1 MRSSSCRQDHALRVI
16 IIGCSVAGLTLAH
29 ALAKRRIDYTILEA
43 HGRLP
48 QPFTGN
54 AFTLLPNGSRIL
66 AQLGVWEEI
75 VAASDTI
82 HSHSTFLEDGRL
94 LERIDVERLLSM
106 SLEDKHRV
114 FFGKCIMALNQ
125 SSSQAKVECA
135 DGSIFTGDLVVGA
148 DGIHSVSRGEILRC
162 LTSEYSGIYGIS
174 RPVPGLSPGHAHRTY
189 GNGFSF
195 IVNIG
200 KENIFWL
207 LSFHAGKVYCYPDI
221 PRHSQDRASI
231 DQQVSPFLGAHVSS
245 NVRFEELYCNA
256 ITYCHVALEEFLCE
270 KWAAGKLV
278 SIGDSVHKVWVN
290 FFRYT
295 SQLLEY
301 VIYNETWQMTPN
313 LAQGA
318 NCAIESSASLANC
331 IVRTVDQYESCAR
344 PDNPEKDMGL
354 EAWEESRKQRMRRFY
369 TYSWILARCEAFSGP
384 LFKALGLY
392 IGSFHGEQVISYIS
406 DISPESEYLEYLPRS
421 DYHLKSRSEWRH
433 NSVSEARN
441 SIRSSTDDLFFPR
454 AAKGTF
460 DAADASNEESYWHS
474 APLALALL
482 PAIAGVFFQNGSA
495 VVTDV
500 TLLVL
505 AAIFLNWSYVR
516 DWYRS
521 AQAIRQDKFYDA
533 NEIPVDIEIDH
544 TQDAKEDSAPAK
556 QRATETASAASR
568 ELQIHEIVA
577 LASCF
582 IFPLIG
588 TWLLHGIRSKLSR
601 PSEGLVSNYNL
612 TIFLLASEIRP
623 FAHLLRM
630 VQARTLHLQRVVA
643 SSTEPPKD
651 RIDASK
657 IIDLSKRLE
666 ELEAHIAETAA
677 ARLAPSQEQLQP
689 QAQDSLV
696 SHTTTEVRKSV
707 QPDIDALNR
716 AVRRYEKR
724 TAMTSFQTD
733 SRIEALEGQVRD
745 AISLVAAAQRPS
757 VRKPKNSVL
766 LLLEWLYTLVML
778 PAQVFASLAVLPFHV
793 ARRCLRFVQD
803 IFLSKANPQPKLA
816 KGKLPQ
822 DRKARSPKRPRRVPQ
837 QDSAETQGLKS
848 IREYT

>member
-162 LTSEYSGIYGIS
+162 
-174 RPVPGLSPGHAHRTY
+174 
-189 GNGFSF
+189 
-195 IVNIG
+195 
-200 KENIFWL
+200 
-207 LSFHAGKVYCYPDI
+207 
-221 PRHSQDRASI
+221 
-231 DQQVSPFLGAHVSS
+231 AHVSS

-433 NSVSEARN
+433 SGLNRLNHLSV
-441 SIRSSTDDLFFPR
+441 
-454 AAKGTF
+454 K
-460 DAADASNEESYWHS
+460 
-474 APLALALL
+474 LA
-482 PAIAGVFFQNGSA
+482 F
-495 VVTDV
+495 
-500 TLLVL
+500 
-505 AAIFLNWSYVR
+505 
-516 DWYRS
+516 
-521 AQAIRQDKFYDA
+521 
-533 NEIPVDIEIDH
+533 
-544 TQDAKEDSAPAK
+544 
-556 QRATETASAASR
+556 
-568 ELQIHEIVA
+568 
-577 LASCF
+577 
-582 IFPLIG
+582 
-588 TWLLHGIRSKLSR
+588 WLL
-601 PSEGLVSNYNL
+601 
-612 TIFLLASEIRP
+612 
-623 FAHLLRM
+623 
-630 VQARTLHLQRVVA
+630 
-643 SSTEPPKD
+643 
-651 RIDASK
+651 
-657 IIDLSKRLE
+657 
-666 ELEAHIAETAA
+666 
-677 ARLAPSQEQLQP
+677 
-689 QAQDSLV
+689 
-696 SHTTTEVRKSV
+696 
-707 QPDIDALNR
+707 DALI
-716 AVRRYEKR
+716 
-724 TAMTSFQTD
+724 TMWSFC
-733 SRIEALEGQVRD
+733 
-745 AISLVAAAQRPS
+745 
-757 VRKPKNSVL
+757 
-766 LLLEWLYTLVML
+766 
-778 PAQVFASLAVLPFHV
+778 FA
-793 ARRCLRFVQD
+793 
-803 IFLSKANPQPKLA
+803 
-816 KGKLPQ
+816 
-822 DRKARSPKRPRRVPQ
+822 
-837 QDSAETQGLKS
+837 
-848 IREYT
+848 

>member
-1 MRSSSCRQDHALRVI
+1 MRPSASPFQNNQTSNPRAHSPGSMNLRQRGPARSATFAE
-16 IIGCSVAGLTLAH
+16 GCSSNL
-29 ALAKRRIDYTILEA
+29 KNERR
-43 HGRLP
+43 
-48 QPFTGN
+48 N
-54 AFTLLPNGSRIL
+54 
-66 AQLGVWEEI
+66 
-75 VAASDTI
+75 
-82 HSHSTFLEDGRL
+82 STF
-94 LERIDVERLLSM
+94 
-106 SLEDKHRV
+106 
-114 FFGKCIMALNQ
+114 
-125 SSSQAKVECA
+125 
-135 DGSIFTGDLVVGA
+135 
-148 DGIHSVSRGEILRC
+148 
-162 LTSEYSGIYGIS
+162 
-174 RPVPGLSPGHAHRTY
+174 
-189 GNGFSF
+189 
-195 IVNIG
+195 
-200 KENIFWL
+200 
-207 LSFHAGKVYCYPDI
+207 
-221 PRHSQDRASI
+221 
-231 DQQVSPFLGAHVSS
+231 
-245 NVRFEELYCNA
+245 
-256 ITYCHVALEEFLCE
+256 
-270 KWAAGKLV
+270 
-278 SIGDSVHKVWVN
+278 
-290 FFRYT
+290 
-295 SQLLEY
+295 
-301 VIYNETWQMTPN
+301 
-313 LAQGA
+313 
-318 NCAIESSASLANC
+318 
-331 IVRTVDQYESCAR
+331 
-344 PDNPEKDMGL
+344 
-354 EAWEESRKQRMRRFY
+354 
-369 TYSWILARCEAFSGP
+369 
-384 LFKALGLY
+384 
-392 IGSFHGEQVISYIS
+392 S
-406 DISPESEYLEYLPRS
+406 D
-421 DYHLKSRSEWRH
+421 
-433 NSVSEARN
+433 SVSEARN

-454 AAKGTF
+454 AAKGSF
-460 DAADASNEESYWHS
+460 DAADASNEESHWHS

-505 AAIFLNWSYVR
+505 AAIFLNWSVR
-516 DWYRS
+516 LPWDWYRS

-745 AISLVAAAQRPS
+745 AISLAAAAQRPS